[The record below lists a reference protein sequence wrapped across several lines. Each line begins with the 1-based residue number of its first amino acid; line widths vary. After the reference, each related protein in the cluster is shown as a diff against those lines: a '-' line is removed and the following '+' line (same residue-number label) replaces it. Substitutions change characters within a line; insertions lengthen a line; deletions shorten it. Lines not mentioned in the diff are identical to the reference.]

1 MRVPGRR
8 ALTWLGRRP
17 TVVDGVIALLF
28 GASAVVSMYATI
40 ELLRQDPAFDEPGK
54 AAIVVSLLVVTLPL
68 VFRRRY
74 PLTTAVVVIG
84 GFVIGRILVNPGVPL
99 LPWDGIVTVWACWL
113 ALYSAVAH
121 GARTRI
127 TTLALGALVLVV
139 SGEVVRE
146 VFFSG
151 GGIYSDL
158 PLNEVFLLAYN
169 SVFIVLP
176 LLLGLAVRSL
186 RDRGAKLAEQAAE
199 LRLEREENARRAVLD
214 ERVRIARELHDVVAH
229 HVSVMGVQAGAA
241 RRVMARRPDQAEQ
254 ALSSIEASSRQ
265 AVVELHRLLGFLRRD
280 GQDDALAPQPDL
292 GQLPELIAQASKGDL
307 TVDLSVQGEP
317 RPLPGTLELSVYR
330 VIQEAL
336 TNAIKHSGGT
346 AATVRVA
353 YGPSVLE
360 VEVLDD
366 GAGVSRR
373 TDGAGHGLIGMR
385 ERVRLHG
392 GHLRTGPGPLGG
404 FVVHASFPLNGS
416 TAP

>member
-1 MRVPGRR
+1 
-8 ALTWLGRRP
+8 
-17 TVVDGVIALLF
+17 
-28 GASAVVSMYATI
+28 
-40 ELLRQDPAFDEPGK
+40 
-54 AAIVVSLLVVTLPL
+54 
-68 VFRRRY
+68 
-74 PLTTAVVVIG
+74 
-84 GFVIGRILVNPGVPL
+84 
-99 LPWDGIVTVWACWL
+99 
-113 ALYSAVAH
+113 
-121 GARTRI
+121 
-127 TTLALGALVLVV
+127 
-139 SGEVVRE
+139 
-146 VFFSG
+146 
-151 GGIYSDL
+151 
-158 PLNEVFLLAYN
+158 
-169 SVFIVLP
+169 
-176 LLLGLAVRSL
+176 
-186 RDRGAKLAEQAAE
+186 
-199 LRLEREENARRAVLD
+199 
-214 ERVRIARELHDVVAH
+214 
-229 HVSVMGVQAGAA
+229 
-241 RRVMARRPDQAEQ
+241 
-254 ALSSIEASSRQ
+254 
-265 AVVELHRLLGFLRRD
+265 
-280 GQDDALAPQPDL
+280 
-292 GQLPELIAQASKGDL
+292 L